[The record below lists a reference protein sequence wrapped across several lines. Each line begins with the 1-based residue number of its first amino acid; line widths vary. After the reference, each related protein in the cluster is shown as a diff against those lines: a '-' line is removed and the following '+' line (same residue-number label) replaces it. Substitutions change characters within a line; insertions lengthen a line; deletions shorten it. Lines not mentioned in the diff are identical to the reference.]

1 MKRKL
6 LATIL
11 ASAMVFSLVACGS
24 SNQSQAAA
32 PGADESEATEE
43 VSEPAKEEA
52 ATEEAVADLDS
63 ITLTMWGAEEDQDL
77 LRSLAD
83 EFITLHSGQVDLTVD
98 IGVESE
104 STAKDTVLADPEAA
118 ADVFAFADDQMK
130 SLVDAGALQ
139 SIDEL
144 NDALSVAG
152 TSIDQI
158 KSANSSGSINAAT
171 YNDKLYAFPMSGGNG
186 FFLYYDKSKLSAD
199 DVSDWDSLLAA
210 ANANGQKVGMTLASG
225 WYNASFFIGAG
236 FSAGEVDADGVT
248 TIDWNGTSSTGVT
261 GVEVTQA
268 MLKIAKDPAFLAIA
282 DGDISNQIA
291 AGGLIAVVSGT
302 WDASAAEEL
311 YGEGYAATVLP
322 KFTAGSKECQQ
333 GDYAGFKLVGVNPY
347 SENTGW
353 AVLLAEY
360 ITNERSQSAR
370 YEARQSLPTNTV
382 AASIPEIQDNVAL
395 AAIMAQDAYGV
406 PQTVGGNFW
415 TPTATFGE
423 NIAQGNWSVDD
434 TDAIQDALDELVAG
448 VTAPIAE

>member
-6 LATIL
+6 LASIL
-11 ASAMVFSLVACGS
+11 ASAMVLGLVACGGAK
-24 SNQSQAAA
+24 QEQAAA
-32 PGADESEATEE
+32 PAANDS
-43 VSEPAKEEA
+43 A
-52 ATEEAVADLDS
+52 ATEEASEPASEPSTEEAEASADAV
-63 ITLTMWGAEEDQDL
+63 TLTMWGAEEDQDL
-77 LRSLAD
+77 LRTLAD
-83 EFITLHSGQVDLTVD
+83 EFIALHADQVALTVN

-130 SLVDAGALQ
+130 ALVDAGALQ

-158 KSANSSGSINAAT
+158 KAANSSGSINAAT
-171 YNDKLYAFPMSGGNG
+171 YNDTLYAFPMSGGNG

-199 DVSDWDSLLAA
+199 DISNWDSLLAA

-236 FSAGEVDADGVT
+236 FSAGEVDAAGTT

-268 MLKIAKDPAFLAIA
+268 MLKIAGDPAFLAIA

-302 WDASAAEEL
+302 WDATAAEEL
-311 YGEGYAATVLP
+311 YGEGYSASVLP

-353 AVLLAEY
+353 AALLAEY
-360 ITNERSQSAR
+360 ITNEQSQSAR
-370 YEARQSLPTNTV
+370 YAARQSLPTNTV

-395 AAIMAQDAYGV
+395 AAIMAQDAFGV

-423 NIAQGNWSVDD
+423 NVAQGTWSVDD
-434 TDAIQDALDELVAG
+434 TDAIQAALDELVAG
-448 VTAPIAE
+448 VGAPVAE

>member
-1 MKRKL
+1 MRNKIIATL
-6 LATIL
+6 LVG
-11 ASAMVFSLVACGS
+11 AMAFGLVACGGAA
-24 SNQSQAAA
+24 QSQPAEQAPAASNDSAASEASDDAAA
-32 PGADESEATEE
+32 
-43 VSEPAKEEA
+43 EA
-52 ATEEAVADLDS
+52 ASGDVDS
-63 ITLTMWGAEEDQDL
+63 VTLTMWGAEEDQDL
-77 LRSLAD
+77 LRGLAD
-83 EFITLHSGQVDLTVD
+83 EFIDLHKDQVNLTVN

-130 SLVDAGALQ
+130 ALVDAGALQ

-152 TSIDQI
+152 TSIDGI
-158 KSANSSGSINAAT
+158 KSANSTGSINAAT
-171 YNDKLYAFPMSGGNG
+171 YNDTLYAFPMSGGNG
-186 FFLYYDKSKLSAD
+186 FFLYYDASKLSAD
-199 DVSDWDSLLAA
+199 DVSNWDSLLAA

-236 FSAGEVDADGVT
+236 FSAGEVDAAGTT

-268 MLKIAKDPAFLAIA
+268 MLKIAGDPAFLAIA

-353 AVLLAEY
+353 AALLAEY
-360 ITNERSQSAR
+360 ITNETSQAAR
-370 YEARQSLPTNTV
+370 FVARQSLPTNTV
-382 AASIPEIQDNVAL
+382 AASVPEIQENVAL
-395 AAIMAQDAYGV
+395 SAIMAQDAYGV

-423 NIAQGNWSVDD
+423 NVAQGNWSADD
-434 TDAIQDALDELVAG
+434 VDAIQAALDELVAG
-448 VTAPIAE
+448 VGAPVAE